1 MGGQPQGETMG
12 FRILARLGAGIN
24 PENAHAERLDGINP
38 LAVAEATSRKK
49 KILLDGDGPAILDTV
64 TYRLS
69 GHSATDP
76 ATYRTS
82 EEVEL
87 WRNRDC
93 LHTYASYLIEHG
105 LMSESERETT
115 VKTVRDKIKRTLVK
129 AIAPAISPYIDP
141 AKIEGVMFS
150 NESVPALCGGEPEV
164 TIERATNPRVQAIA
178 RKSRF
183 GLSPNGDPLPGG
195 ETFTV
200 RDGLFEAVLHRF
212 YTDPSFIAYGEENR
226 DWGGAFGVYRG
237 LTESVPYHRLFN
249 SPISEAAIIGS
260 AVGYAMSGGRALVEL
275 MYCDFIGRAGDEIF
289 NQMAKW
295 QAMSAGHLR
304 LPVTVRVSV
313 GNRYGAQH
321 SQDWS
326 SMIAHIPG
334 LKVMFPA
341 TPYDAKGMLNLAL
354 NGTDPVFFFE
364 SQRLYDT
371 GEWFAREGVPT
382 EYYEVPEG
390 QPAVRREG
398 TDVTIISIGAT
409 LYRALEAART
419 LQDEHDLSAEVI
431 DLRFLNPLDYAILI
445 GSVEKTARVVLV
457 SDACTRGSFLNDVAS
472 NLARSTFDS
481 LDAAPAVIGAPNWI
495 TPPTELEAAFFPQ
508 PDWIVKAVLGL

>member
-1 MGGQPQGETMG
+1 
-12 FRILARLGAGIN
+12 
-24 PENAHAERLDGINP
+24 
-38 LAVAEATSRKK
+38 
-49 KILLDGDGPAILDTV
+49 
-64 TYRLS
+64 
-69 GHSATDP
+69 
-76 ATYRTS
+76 
-82 EEVEL
+82 
-87 WRNRDC
+87 
-93 LHTYASYLIEHG
+93 
-105 LMSESERETT
+105 
-115 VKTVRDKIKRTLVK
+115 
-129 AIAPAISPYIDP
+129 
-141 AKIEGVMFS
+141 
-150 NESVPALCGGEPEV
+150 
-164 TIERATNPRVQAIA
+164 
-178 RKSRF
+178 
-183 GLSPNGDPLPGG
+183 
-195 ETFTV
+195 
-200 RDGLFEAVLHRF
+200 
-212 YTDPSFIAYGEENR
+212 
-226 DWGGAFGVYRG
+226 
-237 LTESVPYHRLFN
+237 
-249 SPISEAAIIGS
+249 
-260 AVGYAMSGGRALVEL
+260 
-275 MYCDFIGRAGDEIF
+275 
-289 NQMAKW
+289 
-295 QAMSAGHLR
+295 
-304 LPVTVRVSV
+304 
-313 GNRYGAQH
+313 
-321 SQDWS
+321 
-326 SMIAHIPG
+326 
-334 LKVMFPA
+334 
-341 TPYDAKGMLNLAL
+341 LNLAL